1 MTKLLS
7 ALAKVLTRLGELM
20 FHRLA
25 VIAALIV
32 MQMAFY
38 WAAFSFMRSSPY
50 FQPLNGAMALLSA
63 LVVLW
68 IAGNRSNPGYK
79 VGWIIIVMLLM
90 PFGAVAY
97 LFLGGNRLSR
107 YNQRRL
113 RAMERKVSRNLGPDC
128 GRADTLARLAGEDAV
143 GFFGETG

>member
-50 FQPLNGAMALLSA
+50 FQPLNLS
-63 LVVLW
+63 L
-68 IAGNRSNPGYK
+68 IH
-79 VGWIIIVMLLM
+79 I
-90 PFGAVAY
+90 
-97 LFLGGNRLSR
+97 
-107 YNQRRL
+107 
-113 RAMERKVSRNLGPDC
+113 
-128 GRADTLARLAGEDAV
+128 
-143 GFFGETG
+143 